1 MLKRLLI
8 TKDLYKRIIALAIP
22 VMIQNLITN
31 FVALI
36 DNIMIGRV
44 GTEQMTGV
52 AVVNQ
57 LFFVFNLMVFGA
69 VSGAGIFCAQ
79 FFGKK
84 DYEGVRHT
92 MRFKIITAMI
102 ICALC
107 TGAFLVFGDNLITAY
122 LHDAEAG
129 IDLAKTFESAKM
141 YMLIMLLGNFAF
153 AMEQAY
159 SSTLRE
165 GGNAKLPMV
174 AGIAAILTNTC
185 LNFLLIF
192 GIGPFPEL
200 GVSGAAIATVISR
213 FVQIGIVAFFTHKD
227 REKLVFPKGLYR
239 GFKIP
244 KVLLLRIL
252 KKGFFPLVL
261 NETLWGA
268 GMAMLTQC
276 YSVRGIDVVAGL
288 NISTTVV
295 NLFNVMFIAIGV
307 GVSVILGQLLG
318 AEKFEEAKD
327 AAPRLIAFSA
337 ISCVGVGIVMASLS
351 WLFPMAYNTS
361 QGVREYATA
370 FIIVSAIFT
379 PLHGMAHSTYFT
391 LRSGGKTGITFL
403 FDSGY
408 TWVVAVP
415 VAFILSRFSNLHI
428 FNVYFICQGVEIL
441 KCVVGAILVKKNVWI
456 SNIVAN

>member
-1 MLKRLLI
+1 
-8 TKDLYKRIIALAIP
+8 
-22 VMIQNLITN
+22 
-31 FVALI
+31 
-36 DNIMIGRV
+36 
-44 GTEQMTGV
+44 
-52 AVVNQ
+52 
-57 LFFVFNLMVFGA
+57 
-69 VSGAGIFCAQ
+69 
-79 FFGKK
+79 
-84 DYEGVRHT
+84 
-92 MRFKIITAMI
+92 
-102 ICALC
+102 
-107 TGAFLVFGDNLITAY
+107 
-122 LHDAEAG
+122 
-129 IDLAKTFESAKM
+129 
-141 YMLIMLLGNFAF
+141 
-153 AMEQAY
+153 
-159 SSTLRE
+159 
-165 GGNAKLPMV
+165 MV
-174 AGIAAILTNTC
+174 AGICAILTNTC

-213 FVQIGIVAFFTHKD
+213 FLQIAIIAFWTHKN
-227 REKLVFPKGLYR
+227 RERLIYPKGLYR
-239 GFKIP
+239 SFRVPGALTK
-244 KVLLLRIL
+244 RIM
-252 KKGFFPLVL
+252 KKGFIPLVL

-307 GVSVILGQLLG
+307 GISVILGQMLG
-318 AEKFEEAKD
+318 GGEFEAAKD

-337 ISCVGVGIVMASLS
+337 LTCVGVGAVMASLS

-361 QGVREYATA
+361 DGVREFATA

-415 VAFILSRFSNLHI
+415 FAFFLSRYTNLHI
-428 FNVYFICQGVEIL
+428 FNVYFLCQGVEIL
-441 KCVVGAILVKKNVWI
+441 KCMVGAYLVKKNVWI
-456 SNIVAN
+456 SNIVAG